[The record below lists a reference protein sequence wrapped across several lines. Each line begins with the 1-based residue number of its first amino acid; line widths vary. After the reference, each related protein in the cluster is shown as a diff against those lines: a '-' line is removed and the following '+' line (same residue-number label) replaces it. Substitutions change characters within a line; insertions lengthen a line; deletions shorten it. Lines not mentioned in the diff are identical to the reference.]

1 MMLERCLTSA
11 IKELDILITL
21 TQEDI
26 TLIKEAKH
34 TELSEKA
41 DIKKHALLSF
51 ETTKSLLNHELL
63 KKSKESDGGLSEVL
77 NSEENTL
84 LESFKEKLLALKTI
98 NLQYSK
104 FVISVNEFYGTLFDR
119 MFAFDS
125 SGYQKTK
132 PLPAAMLRV
141 SA

>member
-1 MMLERCLTSA
+1 MLERYLKNA
-11 IKELDILITL
+11 IKELDILIDL

-34 TELSEKA
+34 DALQEKA
-41 DIKKHALLSF
+41 ASKQHALRAF
-51 ETTKSLLNHELL
+51 ESTKSLLNHELL
-63 KKSKESDGGLSEVL
+63 KRSQASDSGLEDALDSGESE
-77 NSEENTL
+77 L
-84 LESFKEKLLALKTI
+84 LEIFKEKLLALKQI
-98 NLQYSK
+98 NLEYSK
-104 FVISVNEFYGTLFDR
+104 FVISLNEFYGTLFNK

-125 SGYQKTK
+125 QGYQKTK

>member
-1 MMLERCLTSA
+1 MLERYLKNA
-11 IKELDILITL
+11 IKELDMLITL

-26 TLIKEAKH
+26 TLIKEAQH
-34 TELSEKA
+34 NALSEKA
-41 DIKKHALLSF
+41 TIKQHALVSF

-63 KKSKESDGGLSEVL
+63 KKSQASGAGLEDALSEQ
-77 NSEENTL
+77 EGEL
-84 LESFKEKLLALKTI
+84 LETFKEKLLALKTI
-98 NLQYSK
+98 NLEYSK
-104 FVISVNEFYGTLFDR
+104 FVISLNEFYGTLFDR

-125 SGYQKTK
+125 NGYQKTK

>member
-1 MMLERCLTSA
+1 MLERCLTSA

-26 TLIKEAKH
+26 ALIQEAKH
-34 TELSEKA
+34 DTLQEKA
-41 DIKKHALLSF
+41 QIKQHALVSF

-63 KKSKESDGGLSEVL
+63 KKSQESTTGLEEVL
-77 NSEENTL
+77 TSSENAL
-84 LESFKEKLLALKTI
+84 LESFKEKLKELQTI
-98 NLQYSK
+98 NLRYSK
-104 FVISVNEFYGTLFDR
+104 FVISLNEFYGTLFDK
-119 MFAFDS
+119 MFTFDS
-125 SGYQKTK
+125 QGYQKTK

>member
-1 MMLERCLTSA
+1 MLERYLNNA

-21 TQEDI
+21 TVEDI
-26 TLIKEAKH
+26 TLIKEAQH
-34 TELSEKA
+34 DLLSEKA
-41 DIKKHALLSF
+41 EIKKHALVSF

-63 KKSKESDGGLSEVL
+63 KKSQESEGGLSEVV
-77 NSEENTL
+77 NETENAL
-84 LESFKEKLLALKTI
+84 LETFKEKLLELKTI

-104 FVISVNEFYGTLFDR
+104 LVISVNEFYGTLFDR
-119 MFAFDS
+119 MFTFDS
-125 SGYQKTK
+125 QGYEKTK

>member
-1 MMLERCLTSA
+1 MLERYLKNA

-21 TQEDI
+21 TKEDI
-26 TLIKEAKH
+26 ILIKAAEH
-34 TELSEKA
+34 EMLSKKA
-41 DIKKHALLSF
+41 EEKKHALVSF

-63 KKSKESDGGLSEVL
+63 KKSKESEKGLSSVI
-77 NSEENTL
+77 SEKENIL
-84 LESFKEKLLALKTI
+84 LETFKEKLLELKTI

-104 FVISVNEFYGTLFDR
+104 FVISLNEFYSTLFDR
-119 MFAFDS
+119 MFTFDS
-125 SGYQKTK
+125 HGYQKTK

>member
-1 MMLERCLTSA
+1 MLERYLNNA
-11 IKELDILITL
+11 IKELDILIDL

-26 TLIKEAKH
+26 TLIKEANH
-34 TELSEKA
+34 DALQEKA
-41 DIKKHALLSF
+41 ASKQHALRAF
-51 ETTKSLLNHELL
+51 ESTKSLLNHELL
-63 KKSKESDGGLSEVL
+63 KRSQGQEGSLEAGLSDKESQ
-77 NSEENTL
+77 L
-84 LESFKEKLLALKTI
+84 LEDFKAKLMELKEV
-98 NLQYSK
+98 NLYYSK
-104 FVISVNEFYGTLFDR
+104 FVVSLNEFYGTLFDR

>member
-1 MMLERCLTSA
+1 MMLERYLTNA
-11 IKELDILITL
+11 VKELDVLITL
-21 TQEDI
+21 THEDI
-26 TLIKEAKH
+26 VLIKAAKH
-34 TELSEKA
+34 DELSEKA
-41 DIKKHALLSF
+41 AIKKHALLSF

-63 KKSKESDGGLSEVL
+63 KKSQESEEGLSSAL
-77 NSEENTL
+77 NEDENNL
-84 LESFKEKLLALKTI
+84 LEAFKEKLLELKTI

-104 FVISVNEFYGTLFDR
+104 FVISLNEFYGTLFDR

-125 SGYQKTK
+125 DGYQKTK

>member
-1 MMLERCLTSA
+1 MLERYLESA
-11 IKELDILITL
+11 VKELDILITL
-21 TQEDI
+21 THEDI

-34 TELSEKA
+34 ESLSKKA
-41 DIKKHALLSF
+41 EIKKHALVSF

-63 KKSKESDGGLSEVL
+63 KKSKETDSGLSDALTDV
-77 NSEENTL
+77 ENTL
-84 LESFKEKLLALKTI
+84 LETFKEKLLELKTI

-104 FVISVNEFYGTLFDR
+104 LVISVNEFYGTLFDR
-119 MFAFDS
+119 MFTFDS
-125 SGYQKTK
+125 NGYQKTK

>member
-1 MMLERCLTSA
+1 MLERYLTNA
-11 IKELDILITL
+11 LKELDVLIAL

-26 TLIKEAKH
+26 TLIKEAQH
-34 TELSEKA
+34 DALSQKA
-41 DIKKHALLSF
+41 EIKKHALLSF

-63 KKSKESDGGLSEVL
+63 KKSKESEGGLSDVI
-77 NSEENTL
+77 SESENTL
-84 LESFKEKLLALKTI
+84 LEAFKEKLMELKTI

-104 FVISVNEFYGTLFDR
+104 FVISLNEFYGTLFDR

-125 SGYQKTK
+125 AGYQKTK